1 MKNIVYSLSFLLGLF
16 LIQPGLAQEKEMP
29 PQGGTPKNFSLPAK
43 EVITLDNGLS
53 VVLVPYG
60 SLPKATIQVVVK
72 TGNIN
77 EGAEEVWL
85 CDMMTD
91 LMKEGSTSYS
101 AKEIANKMAGMGGNL
116 NIGTGMHTFS
126 LSTSVLYEFAPDA
139 IALMADVLVNPS
151 FPESELDRLK
161 NDMKRSLAVSLSN
174 PQSQAQQDFY
184 STLYPDHPYGR
195 VYPTESMVDSYT
207 VENIKSFYNAQVGAK
222 RTTIYLAGKFNK
234 SKVIDQIKSSFATLK
249 EGEASSYPIAKA
261 ADISRVNIIDRP
273 DAPQS
278 TMYYGLPTIDPSHP
292 DYVALDVANSIL
304 GGSFASR
311 ITSNIREDK
320 GYTYSPYSALV
331 SNYKTGLWFEAADV
345 TTDVT
350 GASIKEINY
359 EINRLQN
366 EPPTQEELDGI
377 INYESGIYVLQNST
391 PGGIIGQL
399 VFLDI
404 HDLDES
410 FLTDKVKN
418 MHAVTPEKVQQVV
431 KDYIRPEDMSLIVV
445 GDKLKVKEQIEET
458 LKQPIKE

>member
-1 MKNIVYSLSFLLGLF
+1 M
-16 LIQPGLAQEKEMP
+16 
-29 PQGGTPKNFSLPAK
+29 
-43 EVITLDNGLS
+43 
-53 VVLVPYG
+53 
-60 SLPKATIQVVVK
+60 
-72 TGNIN
+72 
-77 EGAEEVWL
+77 
-85 CDMMTD
+85 
-91 LMKEGSTSYS
+91 
-101 AKEIANKMAGMGGNL
+101 
-116 NIGTGMHTFS
+116 
-126 LSTSVLYEFAPDA
+126 
-139 IALMADVLVNPS
+139 
-151 FPESELDRLK
+151 
-161 NDMKRSLAVSLSN
+161 
-174 PQSQAQQDFY
+174 
-184 STLYPDHPYGR
+184 
-195 VYPTESMVDSYT
+195 
-207 VENIKSFYNAQVGAK
+207 
-222 RTTIYLAGKFNK
+222 
-234 SKVIDQIKSSFATLK
+234 
-249 EGEASSYPIAKA
+249 
-261 ADISRVNIIDRP
+261 
-273 DAPQS
+273 
-278 TMYYGLPTIDPSHP
+278 
-292 DYVALDVANSIL
+292 
-304 GGSFASR
+304 
-311 ITSNIREDK
+311 
-320 GYTYSPYSALV
+320 V

>member
-1 MKNIVYSLSFLLGLF
+1 
-16 LIQPGLAQEKEMP
+16 
-29 PQGGTPKNFSLPAK
+29 
-43 EVITLDNGLS
+43 
-53 VVLVPYG
+53 
-60 SLPKATIQVVVK
+60 
-72 TGNIN
+72 
-77 EGAEEVWL
+77 
-85 CDMMTD
+85 MMTD

-174 PQSQAQQDFY
+174 PQNQAQQDFY

-195 VYPTESMVDSYT
+195 VFPTESMVDGYT
-207 VENIKSFYNAQVGAK
+207 VENIKSFYDAQVGAK
-222 RTTIYLAGKFNK
+222 RTTIYLAGKFDK
-234 SKVIDQIKSSFATLK
+234 SKVIEQIKSSFAALK
-249 EGEASSYPIAKA
+249 AGEASSYPIAKA

-445 GDKLKVKEQIEET
+445 GDKLKVKDQIEET